1 MLPSSRRRGTSTTMN
16 RFGRRS
22 VSAHRASDPMWGS
35 TRSTCA
41 RKVSQGPVSAS
52 GMYEGTRGV
61 GTARGWRTGRVSA
74 IGGLHEVGFRDA
86 GGRRGGARHR
96 ARVLRQPPGK
106 AGGDRHPILSS
117 PRTRSQPMT
126 RRVCDVMTSGVI
138 TIGPRA
144 PLREAARVMKDLN
157 VGSLPVCEGERL
169 VGVVTDRDITI
180 RAVSSAL
187 DAMSTPVAEIMTVA
201 PKYCFDTD
209 PIERASAL
217 MQQLQIRRLPVIDA
231 DNKLAGIVTLGDIA
245 VRGGR

>member
-1 MLPSSRRRGTSTTMN
+1 
-16 RFGRRS
+16 
-22 VSAHRASDPMWGS
+22 
-35 TRSTCA
+35 
-41 RKVSQGPVSAS
+41 
-52 GMYEGTRGV
+52 
-61 GTARGWRTGRVSA
+61 
-74 IGGLHEVGFRDA
+74 
-86 GGRRGGARHR
+86 
-96 ARVLRQPPGK
+96 
-106 AGGDRHPILSS
+106 
-117 PRTRSQPMT
+117 MT

-245 VRGGR
+245 VRGGRENASRALASISTPAEPHRPPGLSTLERTNRLAMPVAWGLDQAGGGI

>member
-1 MLPSSRRRGTSTTMN
+1 
-16 RFGRRS
+16 
-22 VSAHRASDPMWGS
+22 
-35 TRSTCA
+35 
-41 RKVSQGPVSAS
+41 
-52 GMYEGTRGV
+52 
-61 GTARGWRTGRVSA
+61 
-74 IGGLHEVGFRDA
+74 
-86 GGRRGGARHR
+86 
-96 ARVLRQPPGK
+96 
-106 AGGDRHPILSS
+106 
-117 PRTRSQPMT
+117 MT

-245 VRGGR
+245 VRGGRENASRALASISTPAEPHRPPGISSLERTNRLGTPVAWGFGQARGGI